1 MNVPVAEQYLIC
13 GYKSLFSCEA
23 GSFIMAGI
31 WIWEKKKHLKKKNTS
46 WGLSHTVGYVNNN
59 FVIGQTQRVSH
70 EGHGAK

>member
-1 MNVPVAEQYLIC
+1 MCLLQNNI
-13 GYKSLFSCEA
+13 LFVVTNHCFHARLAALLWLE
-23 GSFIMAGI
+23 FEY
-31 WIWEKKKHLKKKNTS
+31 EKKKKTLKNKNRS